1 MPFKSVT
8 EIQLSSL
15 GWWFCA
21 YSQSCLESQILS
33 WCPLTF
39 MEIGQVA
46 SAGEFARD
54 VDKEAQMKKSQLCKA
69 YS

>member
-1 MPFKSVT
+1 
-8 EIQLSSL
+8 
-15 GWWFCA
+15 
-21 YSQSCLESQILS
+21 
-33 WCPLTF
+33 

-54 VDKEAQMKKSQLCKA
+54 VDKEEQMKKSQLCKA